1 MHTITSISAVAT
13 VGGSE
18 ANQLIR
24 DLLCILLCSP
34 GGIPEGHFVELVHLE
49 QRAREGQDAELLLDS
64 ASWLSLKYLLH
75 LFVKSH
81 RGVLLFAH
89 EFVRQVLTL
98 TY

>member
-1 MHTITSISAVAT
+1 MEQV
-13 VGGSE
+13 VSE
-18 ANQLIR
+18 GRLP
-24 DLLCILLCSP
+24 L
-34 GGIPEGHFVELVHLE
+34 
-49 QRAREGQDAELLLDS
+49 DAEPLLDS

-89 EFVRQVLTL
+89 DFVRQVLTF